1 MERYS
6 EMGRTVDA
14 GLASWLAGNSPT
26 TVGYYMSCGLSLPD
40 GERVPHGHGA
50 GWQGRALAAVLR
62 DCYRRGL
69 EDPTLEEVEI
79 LALSVLPAPSEQGDE
94 RPRPPS
100 MPSAE
105 EKWERAVRLTAAAAR
120 TILRY
125 GPASGAAGGETL
137 FTGGT
142 LRAEVGGLAIEQ
154 RVDLIWRRPDGAL
167 EAVLVFEEPLGNNAP
182 RSVEDD
188 WRCVLAAAVIR
199 ALDDENPDIHTVWV
213 CDAAARVAHIPD
225 GTLEERLGYLRRI
238 LEDARAFGGLTG
250 TGEGAFYRLRGVEGP
265 RLVPA
270 RGQEAP
276 EKAF

>member
-1 MERYS
+1 MESYS
-6 EMGRTVDA
+6 EMGCPMDA
-14 GLASWLAGNSPT
+14 RLASWLANNSPT

-40 GERVPHGHGA
+40 REKVPHGQG
-50 GWQGRALAAVLR
+50 GSWQGRAVAAVLR

-69 EDPTLEEVEI
+69 KDPTLEEVEI
-79 LALSVLPAPSEQGDE
+79 LALSVLPAPEQGDE
-94 RPRPPS
+94 KPRPHS
-100 MPSAE
+100 MPSTW
-105 EKWERAVRLTAAAAR
+105 EKWEEAVRVTAAAAR

-137 FTGGT
+137 FAGGT

-182 RSVEDD
+182 QSVEDD

-199 ALDDENPDIHTVWV
+199 ALNDENPDIHTVWV
-213 CDAAARVAHIPD
+213 SDAVARVAHIPD
-225 GTLEERLGYLRRI
+225 GTLEERLSYLKRI
-238 LEDARAFGGLTG
+238 LEDARDFGGLTG
-250 TGEGAFYRLRGVEGP
+250 TGEGAFYRLLGVEVP
-265 RLVPA
+265 RFLPA
-270 RGQEAP
+270 RGQGAP

>member
-1 MERYS
+1 
-6 EMGRTVDA
+6 
-14 GLASWLAGNSPT
+14 
-26 TVGYYMSCGLSLPD
+26 MSCGLSLPD
-40 GERVPHGHGA
+40 REKLLPYGRGA
-50 GWQGRALAAVLR
+50 GWQGRAFAAVLR

-69 EDPTLEEVEI
+69 EYPALEEVEI
-79 LALSVLPAPSEQGDE
+79 LALSVLPAPEEGDE
-94 RPRPPS
+94 RPRFDVPS
-100 MPSAE
+100 KME
-105 EKWERAVRLTAAAAR
+105 RWEAAVRVTAAAVR

-137 FTGGT
+137 FAGGT

-154 RVDLIWRRPDGAL
+154 RVDLIWRRPDGSL
-167 EAVLVFEEPLGNNAP
+167 EAVLVFEEPLDNNDP

-213 CDAAARVAHIPD
+213 SDAAARVAHIPD

-238 LEDARAFGGLTG
+238 LENARAFGGLTG

-265 RLVPA
+265 RLMPA